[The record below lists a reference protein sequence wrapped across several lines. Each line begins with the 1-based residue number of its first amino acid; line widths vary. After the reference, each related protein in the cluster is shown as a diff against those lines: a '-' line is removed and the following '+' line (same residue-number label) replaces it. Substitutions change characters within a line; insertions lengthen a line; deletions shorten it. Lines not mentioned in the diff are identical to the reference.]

1 MAETIQTVGRRK
13 NSISRATMVEGQGA
27 ITVNGKMMDE
37 YFQKDEILMATVL
50 EPLKAVKATGKYDIS
65 VKVYGGGS
73 SGQAGAVRH
82 SIARAL
88 DKADPSNHSVLKK
101 AGFLTRD
108 PRVVERKKPGQPK
121 ARKKFQYSKRKKYS

>member
-13 NSISRATMVEGQGA
+13 NSISRATMAEGQGT

-37 YFQKDEILMATVL
+37 YFQKDETLMAIVM
-50 EPLKAVKATGKYDIS
+50 EPLKVVKATNRYDIS
-65 VKVYGGGS
+65 IKVSGGGT
-73 SGQAGAVRH
+73 SGQSGAVRH

-88 DKADPSNHSVLKK
+88 DKADPSNHDALKK

-108 PRVVERKKPGQPK
+108 PRAVERKKPGQPK
-121 ARKKFQYSKRKKYS
+121 ARKKFQFSKR

>member
-13 NSISRATMVEGQGA
+13 NSISRAVMVEGQGT
-27 ITVNGKMMDE
+27 IKVNGKMMDE
-37 YFQKDEILMATVL
+37 YFHKDETLMATVM
-50 EPLKAVKATGKYDIS
+50 EPLKVLKVTNRYDIS
-65 VKVYGGGS
+65 IKVNGGGS

-88 DKADPSNHSVLKK
+88 DKADPSNHGALKK

-108 PRVVERKKPGQPK
+108 PRAVERKKPGRPK
-121 ARKKFQYSKRKKYS
+121 ARKRFQFSKR

>member
-1 MAETIQTVGRRK
+1 MAEMIQTVGRRK
-13 NSISRATMVEGQGA
+13 NSISRAVMVEGQGA

-37 YFQKDEILMATVL
+37 YFHKDETLIATVM
-50 EPLKAVKATGKYDIS
+50 EPLKVLKATNRYDIS
-65 VKVYGGGS
+65 IKVNGGGS

-88 DKADPSNHSVLKK
+88 DKADQSNHDALKK

-108 PRVVERKKPGQPK
+108 PRVVERKKPGRPK
-121 ARKKFQYSKRKKYS
+121 ARKKFQFSKR